1 MRRRRFLHSLLALP
15 GAALAGRAVGRA
27 GAQVQTAEQWRE
39 DLRFLATELPRLHAN
54 AFFQLPQ
61 SEFQRQVNELD
72 AAVSSLPGHV
82 IIARM
87 TAIVASIG
95 DAHTSLN
102 WATGIQP
109 FRRYPLSLRVL
120 QDQVYVTAVGAL
132 PRESS
137 RGGASYARALGAR
150 LTYIGETDIE
160 QAGRR
165 IATLVSAEN
174 LPWLKFRITDSIITP
189 EILHALGLIA
199 DPERARFT
207 FEQPGGKPFDLIF
220 NPASRSV
227 SLPGLAAPFL
237 TRTPI
242 PLARTRPTTQFYWFE
257 YLESARTVY
266 FQYNRCAEMPTLP
279 FANFLPQL
287 LAVLDS
293 RPVAKLVVDL
303 RQNTGGNSAILLPFI
318 NALRSRSAL
327 NQRNVLF
334 TAIDNGTF
342 SSGMLNAINMQT
354 QTQTTLIGEPTGGKP
369 NAYGEVKTLTLPNS
383 RLTVSYSTR
392 FFQTVS
398 GDPPSLMPGVPVELT
413 ANDLFAGR
421 DPVLETILSRS

>member
-137 RGGASYARALGAR
+137 RGGASYA
-150 LTYIGETDIE
+150 
-160 QAGRR
+160 
-165 IATLVSAEN
+165 
-174 LPWLKFRITDSIITP
+174 
-189 EILHALGLIA
+189 
-199 DPERARFT
+199 
-207 FEQPGGKPFDLIF
+207 
-220 NPASRSV
+220 
-227 SLPGLAAPFL
+227 
-237 TRTPI
+237 
-242 PLARTRPTTQFYWFE
+242 
-257 YLESARTVY
+257 
-266 FQYNRCAEMPTLP
+266 
-279 FANFLPQL
+279 
-287 LAVLDS
+287 
-293 RPVAKLVVDL
+293 
-303 RQNTGGNSAILLPFI
+303 
-318 NALRSRSAL
+318 
-327 NQRNVLF
+327 
-334 TAIDNGTF
+334 
-342 SSGMLNAINMQT
+342 
-354 QTQTTLIGEPTGGKP
+354 
-369 NAYGEVKTLTLPNS
+369 
-383 RLTVSYSTR
+383 
-392 FFQTVS
+392 
-398 GDPPSLMPGVPVELT
+398 
-413 ANDLFAGR
+413 
-421 DPVLETILSRS
+421 